1 MVTIRISLSQFVDLQ
16 PVQTINTIM
25 KITKISLIA
34 LIASFSF
41 TSCSGENEEV
51 KHENEGT
58 TENVEEVVEKE
69 VVLESDDLDKELQFK
84 IDLII
89 GNNITG
95 PSMVL
100 SEVRMK
106 EIGRFQEGLVI
117 PMDQERSFGGSSVT
131 KGLAL
136 GALGVDVTY
145 LSVYDRPD
153 MALKYIAS
161 INQLNIDLDCGMVI
175 DSDAID
181 AFDEAKEDGGKMS
194 ELMYEQYFMM
204 EDYLKSNSKLEVAA
218 HVMLGGIFES
228 LYISAAQLI
237 DVDLTDE
244 TVNLLNGQKQAV
256 SDLIGVY
263 QDMEGDEMITDE
275 LMEVQKIFEKSSADF
290 TKEDLNAL
298 HEIVK
303 TFHDEIAV

>member
-1 MVTIRISLSQFVDLQ
+1 
-16 PVQTINTIM
+16 M

-34 LIASFSF
+34 LAASMSCV
-41 TSCSGENEEV
+41 SCSGEKEEV

-58 TENVEEVVEKE
+58 TENVEEFVEKE

-95 PSMVL
+95 PSQVI
-100 SEVRMK
+100 SKVK
-106 EIGRFQEGLVI
+106 NQGIGSFQESLVI
-117 PMDQERSFGGSSVT
+117 PIDNARFFEGSSEV

-153 MALKYIAS
+153 IALKYIAS
-161 INQLNIDLDCGMVI
+161 INKLNIDLDCGMLI

-181 AFDEAKEDGGKMS
+181 AFDEAKEDGDKMS

-218 HVMLGGIFES
+218 YVMLGGIFES
-228 LYISAAQLI
+228 LYISSAQLI

-244 TVNLLNGQKQAV
+244 TVNLLYGQKQAV

-263 QDMEGDEMITDE
+263 QDMEGDEMVIDE
-275 LMEVQKIFEKSSADF
+275 LMEVQKIFEIASSDF
-290 TKEDLNAL
+290 TKGDLEAL

-303 TFHDEIAV
+303 AFHDEFTS

>member
-1 MVTIRISLSQFVDLQ
+1 
-16 PVQTINTIM
+16 M

-34 LIASFSF
+34 LAASMSCV
-41 TSCSGENEEV
+41 SCSGEKEEV

-58 TENVEEVVEKE
+58 TETVEEFVEKE

-95 PSMVL
+95 PSQVISKVKNQGIGSFQESYAIPIEQARFFNGT
-100 SEVRMK
+100 SEV
-106 EIGRFQEGLVI
+106 
-117 PMDQERSFGGSSVT
+117 

-153 MALKYIAS
+153 IALKYIAS
-161 INQLNIDLDCGMVI
+161 INKLNIDLDCGMLI

-181 AFDEAKEDGGKMS
+181 AFDEAKEDGDKMS

-218 HVMLGGIFES
+218 YVMLGGIFES
-228 LYISAAQLI
+228 LYISSAQLI

-244 TVNLLNGQKQAV
+244 TVNLLYGQKQAV

>member
-1 MVTIRISLSQFVDLQ
+1 
-16 PVQTINTIM
+16 M
-25 KITKISLIA
+25 KIKKISLIA
-34 LIASFSF
+34 LAASISCV
-41 TSCSGENEEV
+41 SCSGGKEEG
-51 KHENEGT
+51 KHKNEGT
-58 TENVEEVVEKE
+58 TENVEEFVEKE
-69 VVLESDDLDKELQFK
+69 VLLESDDLDKELQFK

-95 PSMVL
+95 PSQVI
-100 SEVRMK
+100 SKVK
-106 EIGRFQEGLVI
+106 NQGIGSFQESLVI
-117 PMDQERSFGGSSVT
+117 PIDNARFFEGSSEV

-153 MALKYIAS
+153 IALKYIAS

-175 DSDAID
+175 DGDAID

-204 EDYLKSNSKLEVAA
+204 EDYLKSNSKLEVAV
-218 HVMLGGIFES
+218 HVMLGGVFES

-244 TVNLLNGQKQAV
+244 TVNLLYGQKQAV
-256 SDLIGVY
+256 TDLIEVY
-263 QDMEGDEMITDE
+263 QDMEGDETIIDE
-275 LMEVQKIFEKSSADF
+275 LIEVQKIFEISSSDF
-290 TKEDLNAL
+290 TKGDLEAL
-298 HEIVK
+298 HAIVK
-303 TFHDEIAV
+303 AFHDEFTS